1 MKAPRIKLTID
12 YQAHRDLIIISKPLI
27 NTLEYN
33 TIHLNIFNSVPF
45 AKNDIENLGAYDLPR
60 LRYASRVKKTM
71 HLE

>member
-1 MKAPRIKLTID
+1 MKSTID
-12 YQAHRDLIIISKPLI
+12 YEGHRELIIISKPLI

-33 TIHLNIFNSVPF
+33 TIHLNISNSVPF
-45 AKNDIENLGAYDLPR
+45 AKNVIENLGAYDLPR